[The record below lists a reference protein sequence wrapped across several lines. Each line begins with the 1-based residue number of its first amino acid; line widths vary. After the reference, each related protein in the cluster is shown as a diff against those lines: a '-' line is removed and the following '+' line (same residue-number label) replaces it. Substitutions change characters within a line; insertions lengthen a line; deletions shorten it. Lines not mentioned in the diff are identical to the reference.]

1 MQDTGCRIVRESLL
15 IPYPASR
22 IQDPASRIGS
32 VLRNIRYEGV
42 HKNRDQLS
50 AALDLL
56 QNEGAFSNE
65 VSAVP
70 ASSFGAYA
78 TDDNTVL
85 LMHFNETS
93 GSFVEPL
100 HPNQSEFLA
109 ELGVGEPPGA

>member
-1 MQDTGCRIVRESLL
+1 MHKKR
-15 IPYPASR
+15 
-22 IQDPASRIGS
+22 DPF
-32 VLRNIRYEGV
+32 
-42 HKNRDQLS
+42 S

-93 GSFVEPL
+93 GSFVDPS
-100 HPNQSEFLA
+100 HPHRSEFLT